1 MSRWPWALIEGVL
14 EIESTYTE
22 VPRNASEL
30 ADGQEADYW
39 LRLKIMTAN
48 ADTMIRPYD
57 VDPKH
62 IKGEFLCL
70 SVARGD

>member
-22 VPRNASEL
+22 DPRKASEL

-39 LRLKIMTAN
+39 LRLKIMTGN
-48 ADTMIRPYD
+48 AKTMMRPYD
-57 VDPKH
+57 VDPAQT
-62 IKGEFLCL
+62 KGEFLCL
-70 SVARGD
+70 TVGKGD